1 MPKAIV
7 PREYNRYSG
16 LQIDGGSQM
25 KIEIQGQDA
34 IAATEELLAIEG
46 VSGSYETL
54 DEVEREGTLTT
65 IATIVGIVGGSLT
78 VAEKLYQVHQKY
90 QKSLQGNT
98 TPRIEKVM
106 IVADNGK
113 RLLLK
118 NATVEQI
125 QEILKN

>member
-1 MPKAIV
+1 
-7 PREYNRYSG
+7 
-16 LQIDGGSQM
+16 M

-34 IAATEELLAIEG
+34 VAATEELLAIEG
-46 VSGSYETL
+46 VEGSYETR
-54 DEVEREGTLTT
+54 DEVEREGTLAT

-78 VAEKLYQVHQKY
+78 IAEKLYQVNQKY

-98 TPRIEKVM
+98 APRIEKVM

-118 NATVEQI
+118 DATVEQI
-125 QEILKN
+125 QEILED